1 MVVESRT
8 VNEILQTLDEY
19 IADLRL
25 YQQVS
30 RDEVVDNRHHQS
42 MIRYAFQTAIQCVID
57 VGNYILSANGFERPK
72 DNKEVLLGLGRHGVI
87 PEDFAKKISGM
98 AGFRNILVH
107 RYFKVDAELVYQHL
121 QDGVDDFEQFSQYIT
136 DYLRGISGRSEC

>member
-42 MIRYAFQTAIQCVID
+42 MIRYALQTAIQCVID
-57 VGNYILSANGFERPK
+57 VGNYILSASGFERPK
-72 DNKEVLLGLGRHGVI
+72 DNKNDLLV
-87 PEDFAKKISGM
+87 
-98 AGFRNILVH
+98 V
-107 RYFKVDAELVYQHL
+107 Q
-121 QDGVDDFEQFSQYIT
+121 
-136 DYLRGISGRSEC
+136 C